1 MAYREILTEDNPRLR
16 KVSRPVEIFDKKLHD
31 LLDDMLETMD
41 RANGVGLAAPQ
52 VGILRRAVVIDIGD
66 GPVELVNPRIIAQ
79 EGEQDGQEGCLS
91 CPGKWGMVKR
101 PYTVTVEAYDRD
113 GTYFLLTGSELM
125 ARAICHE
132 LAHLD
137 GELFVDVAH
146 HMLTEEE
153 LEELED

>member
-16 KVSRPVEIFDKKLHD
+16 KVSRPVENFDKKLHD

-66 GPVELVNPRIIAQ
+66 GPVELINPRIIAQ

-113 GTYFLLTGSELM
+113 GQSFLLTGSELM

-132 LAHLD
+132 CAHLD

>member
-16 KVSRPVEIFDKKLHD
+16 KVSRPVESFDKKLHD

-66 GPVELVNPRIIAQ
+66 GPVELINPRIIAQ

-113 GTYFLLTGSELM
+113 GQYFLLTGSELM

-132 LAHLD
+132 CAHLD